1 MVEEGFSDRNKR
13 VLYAV
18 IHNYIL
24 TAVPVG
30 SKIITEKYGV
40 ELSPATVR
48 NILSELEEMGYLSQP
63 HTSAG
68 RIPTDKGLRFYVD
81 SLLRVKGLKK
91 TEKDEIRNRY
101 DICLTEAKDIME
113 ETSRILSLLSSYMGV
128 VLAPKFPSTIIKKV
142 EFIKLGSRQILVVLV
157 SGSGIIHSKV
167 VKVDEDFY
175 QYDLDRMSKYL
186 NKIASNLSL
195 AQIKKK
201 LFEEVCRD
209 KVLFDKFLAKALEI
223 GQIAIKEAGDK
234 GEVYIEGKINI
245 LEQPEFSDIEMMKGF
260 FKAFEDKSNLIS
272 ILDKSL
278 ETEGVRIFIG
288 SESEHSEIRDYSIIA
303 APYKISGHAM
313 GTVAIIG
320 PKRMNY
326 SKVIPIVDYT
336 AETVGKLLEKQCDLS

>member
-1 MVEEGFSDRNKR
+1 
-13 VLYAV
+13 
-18 IHNYIL
+18 
-24 TAVPVG
+24 
-30 SKIITEKYGV
+30 
-40 ELSPATVR
+40 
-48 NILSELEEMGYLSQP
+48 
-63 HTSAG
+63 
-68 RIPTDKGLRFYVD
+68 
-81 SLLRVKGLKK
+81 
-91 TEKDEIRNRY
+91 
-101 DICLTEAKDIME
+101 ME
-113 ETSRILSLLSSYMGV
+113 ETSRTLSLLSSYMGV
-128 VLAPKFPSTIIKKV
+128 VLAPKFPSTIIKKI

-175 QYDLDRMSKYL
+175 QNDLDRMSKYL
-186 NKIASNLSL
+186 NKISSNLSL
-195 AQIKKK
+195 GQIKKK

-223 GQIAIKEAGDK
+223 GQIAMKEAGDK

-245 LEQPEFSDIEMMKGF
+245 LEQPEFSDIEMMRGF
-260 FKAFEDKSNLIS
+260 FKAFEDKSNLIN
-272 ILDKSL
+272 ILDRSMV
-278 ETEGVRIFIG
+278 TEGVRIFIG

-336 AETVGKLLEKQCDLS
+336 AETVGKLLEKQCGLS